1 MGHDRRLDVDRRMVS
16 DRRFGNNHKGYN
28 GPEKRS
34 DLDQR
39 GYNERRKAQLT
50 SSKTDLFQRAF

>member
-1 MGHDRRLDVDRRMVS
+1 MGNDRRLDVDRRTFS

-34 DLDQR
+34 TFDQR
-39 GYNERRKAQLT
+39 GYSERRQEKYLN
-50 SSKTDLFQRAF
+50 SNIHINK